1 MKEFIINALYK
12 AIGLIEK
19 YQNRKIILNENDP
32 SKKILEEYDLDLV
45 KVLSDTGWVEASQIY
60 LTQPYTH
67 YEIYLEDDIV
77 LECADIHIL
86 FTDDLKEITPIELKE
101 GDKLYTIEGSKIVK
115 SIKKLN
121 RKTSMYDL
129 SIQHENHRYYTN
141 GILSHN
147 TINAAIYIL
156 HFITFHADK
165 NVMIAANKGDTVVEI
180 IDKIKNIYKQLPFFL
195 KAGITNWNQKN
206 IIFGDTGC
214 RIKST
219 ARSKEPAIGFT
230 IDFLY
235 LDEFAH
241 IPRNII
247 EPYYT
252 AIYPTVSAIENSKI
266 IITSTPN
273 GPNLFQRL
281 LTNAERIEGDHLKN
295 AFNAMRVYWDQVP
308 GRHMTFARLH
318 PAKLRKYGFHAEEI
332 LKILKDEW
340 DPNDE
345 KDVNDIPFISLKYDA
360 EKEMETIHILNRV
373 EVSTEDVRRLTFKD
387 KRGKVVKLGQ
397 LGEVTSWKE
406 EAIKNIGGEEAFN
419 QEYNLQFITGSKLL
433 FDKHFLK
440 LFASREFKFKHYE
453 IDKFEDKLSCEYKE
467 LEFITDESIFDI
479 NKAKDYHMVFSIDTA
494 EGIGEDYTVINMFKL
509 IHKTEKEIMDNTY
522 GSVYDYFRLEQVGQ
536 YRCNL
541 MGTPEVAE
549 ILYMVAFELFDPEK
563 VKIVIELNGP
573 GGELVANMES
583 VFDGNHD
590 YGSFVFAKFK
600 HRAIDKKRKLGLKVN
615 RNKGIMVK
623 EYQKRM
629 KNGEIFV
636 HHAVTLQE
644 IRNFIKE
651 KSDAG
656 NLKFFAEIGN
666 DDSVMT
672 VVNVCKFFGTIDYKN
687 MVETYMSYD
696 LEERIRVMIEKKIEE
711 SSDYTE
717 SADYSSLKALRNNAA
732 LPPKRDI
739 YNLPQARKNFRS

>member
-1 MKEFIINALYK
+1 MKFIIRILYS
-12 AIGLIEK
+12 LLNTVEK
-19 YQNRKIILNENDP
+19 IQTYNKELDENDI
-32 SKKILEEYDLDLV
+32 SKKILEEYELDSISV
-45 KVLSDTGWVEASQIY
+45 KSDTGWVKASHIY

-67 YEIYLEDDIV
+67 YKIMLEDGKSI
-77 LECADIHIL
+77 ECADIHIL
-86 FTDDLKEITPIELKE
+86 FTDDLKETYANELKE
-101 GDKLYTIEGSKIVK
+101 GDKLYTIDGPKEVQ
-115 SIKKLN
+115 SIEKLN

-129 SIQHENHRYYTN
+129 SIDHENHRYYTN

-156 HFITFHADK
+156 HYITFNADK
-165 NVMIAANKGDTVVEI
+165 NVMIAANKGETVVEI
-180 IDKIKNIYKQLPFFL
+180 VDKVKNIYKQLPFFL

-230 IDFLY
+230 IDCLY

-247 EPYYT
+247 EPYYK

-281 LTNAERIEGDHLKN
+281 LTNAERVEGDPMKN

-308 GRHMTFARLH
+308 GRHVTYIRLH
-318 PAKLRKYGFHAEEI
+318 AAKLLKYR
-332 LKILKDEW
+332 LQVKQVLDLCKSEW

-345 KDVNDIPFISLKYDA
+345 SDINGINYVKLKYDE
-360 EKEMETIHILNRV
+360 EKEMEVIEVLNRK
-373 EVSTEDVRRLTFKD
+373 EVSIKD
-387 KRGKVVKLGQ
+387 IRQLSFIDSKGKNIKLSQ

-406 EAIKNIGGEEAFN
+406 EAIKNIGSEESFN

-440 LFASREFKFKHYE
+440 LFSSREIKFKHVE
-453 IDKFEDKLSCEYKE
+453 IDIFEEKLSCEYKE

-479 NKAKDYHMVFSIDTA
+479 EKAKSYNVVFSIDTA
-494 EGIGEDYTVINMFKL
+494 EGIGEDFTVINIFKL
-509 IHKTEKEIMDNTY
+509 VHKTEQEIKDNTY
-522 GSVYDYFRLEQVGQ
+522 SSVYDYFRLEQIGI
-536 YRCNL
+536 YRCNI
-541 MGTPEVAE
+541 MSTTEVAE
-549 ILYMVAFELFDPEK
+549 ILYMLAFELFDSEK
-563 VKIVIELNGP
+563 AKIVVELNGP
-573 GGELVANMES
+573 GGELVANMEN

-590 YGSFVFAKFK
+590 YGSFIFAKFK
-600 HRAIDKKRKLGLKVN
+600 HRANDKKRKLGLKVN
-615 RNKGIMVK
+615 RNKALMVK

-629 KNGEIFV
+629 KNGELYIR
-636 HHAVTLQE
+636 HALTLQE
-644 IRNFIKE
+644 IGNFIKE
-651 KSDAG
+651 KSDSG
-656 NLKFFAEIGN
+656 NMKFFAEIGN
-666 DDSVMT
+666 DDAVMT
-672 VVNVCKFFGTIDYKN
+672 VVNLSRFFGTVDYKN
-687 MVETYMSYD
+687 MIETYMSYE
-696 LEERIRVMIEKKIEE
+696 LEDRIRIMIEKKIEE
-711 SSDYTE
+711 SDYTE
-717 SADYSSLKALRNNAA
+717 SADYSSLNSLRGNG

-739 YNLPQARKNFRS
+739 YSLPPARKHLR